1 LPGTSRAGVDLPSAI
16 ERVIED
22 VAGEVEG
29 RLVTVVAEYPAHLPA
44 VAGDEQELAGV
55 LARLTSIAAH
65 LIDQGE
71 VNVRAELLPAGEA
84 PTAVG
89 LWTEGLDRLAE
100 DGPWALVNISFRA
113 PSNIDSPIP
122 DVLLGLDRRADT
134 PAAQDR
140 ALALSECRQVLEGLG
155 GALWVETSPRDRLAF
170 GMAIPLMAAQSAGP
184 DVSPLRRVVD
194 EHLPER
200 SEGAH
205 TLLLLVE
212 GDDLRSMLAR
222 DLVDAGYRV
231 VLASS
236 GADVM
241 ALSRA
246 EHPDLILLDLLA
258 RAPTAFDVAM
268 VLKQDRRTHN
278 IPVLFLTSVD
288 DAQIGG
294 KRMEAVNFMVR
305 PAGTGALVSAIHS
318 VLNSL
323 PSPSSRVLVVE
334 PDDAVREMMILMI
347 QAYGYRVTEATGPEE
362 ALALAE
368 HVKPGLVLLNAKL
381 AQERDYWLVRGLR
394 QIPSEFEIFVLA
406 DAMSDA
412 EGQAAMSRGA
422 SGYSETDK
430 LPDILGRVRGRKDRP

>member
-1 LPGTSRAGVDLPSAI
+1 MAD
-16 ERVIED
+16 
-22 VAGEVEG
+22 
-29 RLVTVVAEYPAHLPA
+29 
-44 VAGDEQELAGV
+44 
-55 LARLTSIAAH
+55 
-65 LIDQGE
+65 
-71 VNVRAELLPAGEA
+71 
-84 PTAVG
+84 
-89 LWTEGLDRLAE
+89 
-100 DGPWALVNISFRA
+100 DGPWALVKVSFRA
-113 PSNIDSPIP
+113 PSNSDAPIP
-122 DVLLGLDRRADT
+122 DVLLGLDRQANT

-140 ALALSECRQVLEGLG
+140 ALALSECRQILESLG

-170 GMAIPLMAAQSAGP
+170 AMAIPLMAAQPVGP
-184 DVSPLRRVVD
+184 DMTPLRRVVD
-194 EHLPER
+194 EPLPDR
-200 SEGAH
+200 AGDTQ

-212 GDDLRSMLAR
+212 GDDIRSTLAH

-231 VLASS
+231 VLASG
-236 GADVM
+236 GADVL

-246 EHPDLILLDLLA
+246 EEPNLILLDLLA
-258 RAPTAFDVAM
+258 RSPDAFDVAM
-268 VLKQDRRTHN
+268 VLKQDRRTSN

-288 DAQIGG
+288 DPHIGG

-305 PAGTGALVSAIHS
+305 PSGTGALVSVIHS

-334 PDDAVREMMILMI
+334 PDNAAREMMILMI

-368 HVKPGLVLLNAKL
+368 HVKPGLILLNARV

-394 QIPSEFEIFVLA
+394 QVPSDFEIFVLA

-412 EGQAAMSRGA
+412 EGQAAINRGA

-430 LPDILGRVRGRKDRP
+430 LPDLLDRVRGRKDRP